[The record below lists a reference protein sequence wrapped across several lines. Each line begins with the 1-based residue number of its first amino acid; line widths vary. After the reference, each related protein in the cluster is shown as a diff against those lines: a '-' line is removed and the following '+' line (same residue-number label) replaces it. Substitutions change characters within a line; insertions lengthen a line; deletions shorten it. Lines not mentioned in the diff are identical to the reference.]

1 MSGKLPSPR
10 LRNRSSRPDIPSHAA
25 VRGLCWLAL
34 LTSLLPE
41 NYAWSQIE
49 LPPVFAHNMVLQR
62 EQKNVIWGKGPPG
75 QRIWMQFKDD
85 KDLVWDGKIA
95 KDGTWRGVLDLK
107 KHPAEPG
114 PGSLYLGLGKTR
126 QQTLVELTNVVVGR
140 VWLFA
145 GWENKGIPANGE
157 EAGERPPPPDRVR
170 FITVRN
176 MMELPNQVSAGSQ
189 AWEIWPS
196 RAQEFN
202 RFDKLSLL
210 VGFALLNDKDY
221 IGIIQTTV
229 GSVAPAF
236 LGRRSHTDVDLQIAW
251 KLGSNAVWAAQAERQ
266 QKLIQLKRAGEV
278 KELPPIYQ
286 YEMPSPCLRDSFPSD
301 QPPASLLGFEGA
313 IWPFE
318 D

>member
-140 VWLFA
+140 VWLL
-145 GWENKGIPANGE
+145 
-157 EAGERPPPPDRVR
+157 
-170 FITVRN
+170 
-176 MMELPNQVSAGSQ
+176 MELPNQVSAGSQ